1 MDSDPE
7 IEIIEKDSGMS
18 SIGDSKDDT
27 PERKDPVCVDVY
39 DVSAPQSEFIARQ
52 NSTMLI
58 FHGTVLLTL
67 AL

>member
-27 PERKDPVCVDVY
+27 PERKEPV
-39 DVSAPQSEFIARQ
+39 SNE
-52 NSTMLI
+52 
-58 FHGTVLLTL
+58 G
-67 AL
+67 